1 MATNIT
7 TSSVLDCYAMNGNQ
21 NPDTRENIMS
31 NFPSITIAGRR
42 IASDEMPYVIAEM
55 SANHNGNIET
65 AFKLIEAA
73 KQAGADAV
81 KLQTYRP
88 DTITLN
94 CDTEDFRI
102 RGGLWDGRTL
112 YELYEEAHMPWDW
125 HAPLFAHAR
134 KHGITIFSSPFDNTA
149 VDLLEDL
156 NAPAYK
162 IASFEAVDIPL
173 IKYVAST
180 GKPMIISTGMADA
193 EEIGEAIDA
202 AREGGC
208 KELAIL
214 HCVSGYPAPAE
225 DYNLHTITDM
235 IRRFGLTVGLSDHTL
250 DNTTA
255 IASVATGAAIIEKH
269 FTLDR
274 NGGGPDDSF
283 SLEPVELTAL
293 CNGSRTA
300 WAALGRVDYGRKSS
314 EQGNVKFRRS
324 LYFVR
329 DLKAGETVSAD
340 CMRSVRPGFGASPRM
355 FEKIV
360 GLKLNCDVQKNTPV
374 KMDFFDLPAMSI
386 IYEDKLP

>member
-1 MATNIT
+1 
-7 TSSVLDCYAMNGNQ
+7 
-21 NPDTRENIMS
+21 MS
-31 NFPSITIAGRR
+31 KTISIDGRV
-42 IASDEMPYVIAEM
+42 IGAEMPPYVIAEM

-94 CDTEDFRI
+94 CDSEDFRI

-112 YELYEEAHMPWDW
+112 YELYEEAHMPWEW

-162 IASFEAVDIPL
+162 IASFEAVDHAL
-173 IKYVAST
+173 IKYVART

-193 EEIGEAIDA
+193 QEIQEAIDA

-225 DYNLHTITDM
+225 DYNLSTIPDM
-235 IRRFGLTVGLSDHTL
+235 IQRFGLTVGLSDHTL

-255 IASVATGAAIIEKH
+255 ITSVAMGASIIEKH

-274 NGGGPDDSF
+274 KGGGPDDSF
-283 SLEPVELTAL
+283 SLEPLELAAL
-293 CNGSRTA
+293 CKDSKTA
-300 WAALGRVDYGRKSS
+300 WAALGCVDYGRKSS

-324 LYFVR
+324 LYFVKA
-329 DLKAGETVSAD
+329 LKAGDVVTSEAI
-340 CMRSVRPGFGASPRM
+340 RSVRPGYGASP
-355 FEKIV
+355 KYVKQLIGKHVKSDV
-360 GLKLNCDVQKNTPV
+360 GENEPV
-374 KMDFFDLPAMSI
+374 LLEN
-386 IYEDKLP
+386 IYK

>member
-1 MATNIT
+1 
-7 TSSVLDCYAMNGNQ
+7 
-21 NPDTRENIMS
+21 MS
-31 NFPSITIAGRR
+31 KTILIGGRV
-42 IASDEMPYVIAEM
+42 IGAEMLPYIIAEM

-65 AFKLIEAA
+65 AFKIIEAA

-88 DTITLN
+88 DTITLD
-94 CDTEDFRI
+94 CDTEDFQI
-102 RGGLWDGRTL
+102 HGGLWDGRTL
-112 YELYEEAHMPWDW
+112 YELYEEAHMPWEW

-162 IASFEAVDIPL
+162 IASFEAVDLAL

-193 EEIGEAIDA
+193 EEIQEAIDA
-202 AREGGC
+202 ARECGC

-225 DYNLHTITDM
+225 DYNLRTIPDM
-235 IRRFGLTVGLSDHTL
+235 IQRFGLVTGLSDHTL

-255 IASVATGAAIIEKH
+255 ITSVAMGASIIEKH

-283 SLEPVELTAL
+283 SLEPNDLAAL
-293 CNGSRTA
+293 CKDTKTA

-324 LYFVR
+324 LYFVK
-329 DLKAGETVSAD
+329 DLKVGDVITAD
-340 CMRSVRPGFGASPRM
+340 AVRSVRPGFGLAPKYL
-355 FEKIV
+355 EQVLGKTA
-360 GLKLNCDVQKNTPV
+360 KQDVQRGTA
-374 KMDFFDLPAMSI
+374 LAWGLI
-386 IYEDKLP
+386 